1 MAILT
6 GYKPTKMALLE
17 LKNRLK
23 RAQKGHK
30 LLKDKQEG
38 LMKAFME
45 IIREVQKLRKEIEKK
60 LGRVFQN
67 LLLASAVI
75 PHPEYLETA
84 LLAPTTKVELD
95 IKTKNVMSVKLAD
108 IKANVIGDVLSY
120 GFTETSGELDTALTS
135 LREILPLL
143 IQLAE
148 TEKKAERMADEL
160 EKTRRRVNAL
170 EHVMIPN
177 VGDTIKFISQN
188 LEERARSE
196 RIVSMIVKAKTEK
209 A

>member
-45 IIREVQKLRKEIEKK
+45 IIREVQKLRKEIEKE
-60 LGRVFQN
+60 LGKVFQS

-108 IKANVIGDVLSY
+108 IKADVIGDVLSY
-120 GFTETSGELDTALTS
+120 GFSATSGELDTALTS

-196 RIVSMIVKAKTEK
+196 RIVAMIVKAKTEK

>member
-17 LKNRLK
+17 LKNKLK
-23 RAQKGHK
+23 RAKKGHK

-38 LMKAFME
+38 LMKAFMDV
-45 IIREVQKLRKEIEKK
+45 IREVQKLRKEVEKE
-60 LGRVFQN
+60 LGQVFQN

-95 IKTKNVMSVKLAD
+95 IETKNVMSVKLAD
-108 IKANVIGDVLSY
+108 IKADVVGDVLSY
-120 GFTETSGELDTALTS
+120 GFSETSGELDTALTS

-148 TEKKAERMADEL
+148 TEKKSERMADEL

-177 VGDTIKFISQN
+177 VEDTIKFISQN
-188 LEERARSE
+188 LEERDRAE
-196 RIVSMIVKAKTEK
+196 RIVSMIVKAKNED
-209 A
+209 

>member
-17 LKNRLK
+17 LKNKLK
-23 RAQKGHK
+23 RAKKGHK

-38 LMKAFME
+38 LMKAFMDV
-45 IIREVQKLRKEIEKK
+45 IREVQKLRKEVEKE
-60 LGRVFQN
+60 LGLVFQN

-95 IKTKNVMSVKLAD
+95 IETKNVMSVKLAD
-108 IKANVIGDVLSY
+108 IKADVVGDVLSY

-177 VGDTIKFISQN
+177 VEDTIKFISQN
-188 LEERARSE
+188 LEERARAE
-196 RIVSMIVKAKTEK
+196 RIVAMIVKAKTE

>member
-17 LKNRLK
+17 LKNKLK
-23 RAQKGHK
+23 RAKKGHK

-38 LMKAFME
+38 LMKAFMD
-45 IIREVQKLRKEIEKK
+45 IIREVQKLRKEVEKE
-60 LGRVFQN
+60 LGLVFQN

-84 LLAPTTKVELD
+84 LLAPTTKIELD
-95 IKTKNVMSVKLAD
+95 IETKNVMSVKLAD
-108 IKANVIGDVLSY
+108 IKADVKGDVLSY

-148 TEKKAERMADEL
+148 SEKKAERMADEL

-177 VGDTIKFISQN
+177 VEDTIKFISQN
-188 LEERARSE
+188 LEERARAE
-196 RIVSMIVKAKTEK
+196 RIVSMIVKAKTE

>member
-1 MAILT
+1 
-6 GYKPTKMALLE
+6 MALLE
-17 LKNRLK
+17 LKNKLK
-23 RAQKGHK
+23 RAKKGHK

-38 LMKAFME
+38 LMKAFMD
-45 IIREVQKLRKEIEKK
+45 IIREVQKLRKEVEKE
-60 LGRVFQN
+60 LGLVFQN

-84 LLAPTTKVELD
+84 LLAPTTKIELD
-95 IKTKNVMSVKLAD
+95 IETKNVMSVKLAD
-108 IKANVIGDVLSY
+108 IKADVKGDVLSY

-148 TEKKAERMADEL
+148 SEKKAERMADEL

-177 VGDTIKFISQN
+177 VEDTIKFISQN
-188 LEERARSE
+188 LEERARAE
-196 RIVSMIVKAKTEK
+196 RIVSMIVKAKTE

>member
-6 GYKPTKMALLE
+6 GYNPNKMALLE
-17 LKNRLK
+17 LKNKTGRAK
-23 RAQKGHK
+23 RGHK

-38 LMKAFME
+38 LMKAFMDV
-45 IIREVQKLRKEIEKK
+45 IRDVQRLRKEVEAQ
-60 LGRVFQN
+60 LGDVFKN
-67 LLLASAVI
+67 LLMASAVI

-84 LLAPTTKVELD
+84 LMVPTTKVELD
-95 IKTKNVMSVKLAD
+95 VATKNVMSVKLAN
-108 IKANVIGDVLSY
+108 IEGKVEGNIMAY
-120 GFTETSGELDTALTS
+120 GFSETSGELDTALIQ

-143 IQLAE
+143 LQLAE
-148 TEKKAERMADEL
+148 MEKKAERMADEL

-177 VGDTIKFISQN
+177 LEDTMKFITQV
-188 LEERARSE
+188 LEESSRME
-196 RIVSMIVKAKTEK
+196 KIISMIVKAKTE